1 MPNTPTAPFT
11 FLMDG
16 SWKRTSQAQMLRDL
30 ILDLRF
36 AARSFLRNPG
46 FSAVVVLTLALGIGA
61 NTAVFGLMDA
71 VMLRM
76 MPIRE
81 PGQLVFVNIAGT
93 QGLNGGPPY
102 PAFELLREK
111 AKSFESIAAF
121 SGSNIE
127 LTINGVREQTQ
138 GVWVS
143 GNFYSVLGAQ
153 PLLGRPLL
161 ASDDEIVGQGG
172 SAGPVAVISESYWQ
186 RRFSGDRA
194 IIGRPVRMSETSV
207 TIVGV
212 MPSEAM
218 TLESGRSIDIAVPM
232 MLSNPGMLRD
242 KGSFWLYVVGRL
254 PRGVQEEKARAEA
267 DALFQAYMADVKLP
281 EGIRSLEFDHVEL
294 TAAGRG
300 MDNLRRQFATP
311 LSVLMVLSGLVLLAA
326 CVNVANLL
334 LARASGRQKE
344 IAVQVAMGA
353 GRGRLFR
360 QALTEALVFVAA
372 GSVSGL
378 VLARWIQTLLSA
390 FFLEGNN
397 QIILNLSLNLRSI
410 TFTITVSALACL
422 IFALL
427 PVLRAT
433 RVDAAEALQSS
444 SRSVSGNRFVLRSG
458 RAFVVLQVALSTVL
472 LIGAGLFI
480 QTLRQLQSVDLGFTH
495 DGILTMEIAPE
506 QQLFG
511 KPEWFAVQS
520 TILERIDRVPGVR
533 SVSWSTMSPF
543 SGRDR
548 GVLVDFPKFVPT
560 SVTDRVVHLVSVSPE
575 YFRTFEVPV
584 QLGRTFTSRDDE
596 NAAKVA
602 ILNETAARF
611 YFGTSQP
618 IGQTVKISSRPGG
631 KSVSRPGSETYEVVG
646 VVKDTLRESLRERP
660 ERFLYLPI
668 SQAIDPINRLALTVR
683 FRSDSAGLAA
693 QIRSE
698 ILGIDSTLLITNVA
712 TMDQQIQRSLIRE
725 KLVKMLST
733 VFGILALIL
742 ACIGLYGILS
752 CTAKR
757 REWEFGV
764 RIALGAKR
772 PEIVWLIFRE
782 ALALTAIGIVIGV
795 PVALGLGRLTHSLL
809 YGVEA
814 SDSMTVLVAVAAQ
827 LGVATI
833 AGLVPAHRAGRSD
846 PLTAIRS
853 E

>member
-1 MPNTPTAPFT
+1 
-11 FLMDG
+11 
-16 SWKRTSQAQMLRDL
+16 
-30 ILDLRF
+30 
-36 AARSFLRNPG
+36 
-46 FSAVVVLTLALGIGA
+46 
-61 NTAVFGLMDA
+61 MDA
-71 VMLRM
+71 IMLQM

-93 QGLNGGPPY
+93 QGLNGGPAY

-127 LTINGVREQTQ
+127 LTIDGVREQTQ

-153 PLLGRPLL
+153 PLMGRSLL
-161 ASDDEIVGQGG
+161 ASDDEIVGEGG
-172 SAGPVAVISESYWQ
+172 SAGPVAVVSDAYWQ
-186 RRFSGDRA
+186 RRFGGDPA
-194 IIGRPVRMSETSV
+194 IIGRAVRMSETSV

-232 MLSNPGMLRD
+232 MLSNPEMLRD
-242 KGSFWLYVVGRL
+242 KGSFWLNVVARL
-254 PRGVQEEKARAEA
+254 PHGVQEEKARVEA
-267 DALFQAYMADVKLP
+267 DALFQSYMADVKLP
-281 EGIRSLEFDHVEL
+281 ADIRRLTFDHVEL

-300 MDNLRRQFATP
+300 MDNLRRQFSTP
-311 LSVLMVLSGLVLLAA
+311 LIVLMVLSGLVLLAA

-334 LARASGRQKE
+334 LARAFGRQKE

-353 GRGRLFR
+353 RRGRLFR
-360 QALTEALVFVAA
+360 QALTEALVLVGA
-372 GSVSGL
+372 GSVSGI
-378 VLARWIQTLLSA
+378 VLARWIQTLLSE

-397 QIILNLSLNLRSI
+397 QIILNLSLNLRLI
-410 TFTITVSALACL
+410 AFTITVSAVAGLL
-422 IFALL
+422 FALL

-458 RAFVVLQVALSTVL
+458 RALVVLQVALSTVL

-480 QTLRQLQSVDLGFTH
+480 QTLRQLKSVDLGFTH

-511 KPEWFAVQS
+511 KPEWFAVQA
-520 TILERIDRVPGVR
+520 TILERIGRMPGVQ
-533 SVSWSTMSPF
+533 SVSWSTMTPL

-548 GVLVDFPKFVPT
+548 GVLVDFPGFAP
-560 SVTDRVVHLVSVSPE
+560 SAVTDKVVHLVSVAPE
-575 YFRTFEVPV
+575 YFRTFEVPL

-596 NAAKVA
+596 NSLKVA

-611 YFGTSQP
+611 YFGASQP
-618 IGQTVKISSRPGG
+618 IGQNVKISSRPGD
-631 KSVSRPGSETYEVVG
+631 KSVSRSGADTYEVVG
-646 VVKDTLRESLRERP
+646 VVKDTRRENLRESP
-660 ERFLYLPI
+660 ERLLYLPI
-668 SQAIDPINRLALTVR
+668 SQAVDPINRLALVVR
-683 FRSDSAGLAA
+683 CGSESAGLTA
-693 QIRSE
+693 QIRGE
-698 ILGIDSTLLITNVA
+698 VLRANSTLLITNVA
-712 TMDQQIQRSLIRE
+712 TMDQQIQRSLMRE
-725 KLVKMLST
+725 RLVKMLST

-752 CTAKR
+752 CTARR

-772 PEIVWLIFRE
+772 PEIAWLIFRE
-782 ALALTAIGIVIGV
+782 ALALTAGGIAIGV
-795 PVALGLGRLTHSLL
+795 PVALGIGRVTHSLL
-809 YGVEA
+809 YGVEP